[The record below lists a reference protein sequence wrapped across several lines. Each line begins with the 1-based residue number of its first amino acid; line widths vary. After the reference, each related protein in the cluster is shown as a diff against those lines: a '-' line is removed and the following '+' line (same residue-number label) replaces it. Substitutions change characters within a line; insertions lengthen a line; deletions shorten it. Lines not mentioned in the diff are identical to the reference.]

1 MIGVNLVNEE
11 KYKLLLKQI
20 EELINSE
27 DPNVTNLANITA
39 AINQT
44 FEKVSW
50 VGFYLVK
57 NDALF
62 LGPFQGKV
70 ACTKIK
76 MGEGV
81 CGSSAKNK
89 ESIVVPNVHE
99 FPGHIACD
107 ADSNSEIVVPLIQ
120 NTIVYGVLD
129 LDSAD
134 FSTFNNVDKI
144 WLEKICTLIVDKIN
158 FNLDI
163 ML

>member
-129 LDSAD
+129 LDSTD